1 MKESKEKV
9 NALHGKDNNLVSQIS
24 KTPYIL
30 NMSDVM
36 FPSPTPNNPFP
47 SLRTLYMP
55 YLAYQIVSTLL
66 GGDVDLSQHFSHS
79 ATQQKLL
86 SFKGTA
92 GNGARAGF
100 ISESFNIQF
109 NPACFER

>member
-9 NALHGKDNNLVSQIS
+9 NALHGKENNLVSRIS

-36 FPSPTPNNPFP
+36 FPSPTPNNPVP

-79 ATQQKLL
+79 RHSTKVTKFQRDSWQRGEGWFHL
-86 SFKGTA
+86 
-92 GNGARAGF
+92 
-100 ISESFNIQF
+100 
-109 NPACFER
+109 